1 MTRKTILLATTAL
14 LAAPA
19 FADNVDFA
27 PVKFPNTDELK
38 RAVVATESVT
48 IDGKTT
54 EIGYH
59 VLARGGQKI
68 GDATWGLLV
77 DENGKPVL
85 SEDGS
90 EHISVDTDFSS
101 LLPVGDKL
109 FSVSH
114 FESRPGAMYLS
125 ELKQDAE
132 TGQLTAIS
140 TRPIDF
146 SSVGGLWVPCAGSV
160 TPWGTHLGSEE
171 YEPDAREVY
180 EAEALADIDDYF
192 YPMARYFGLN
202 PSTMSLDEFRS
213 VFNPYAYGFP
223 TEITVAEDGSDS
235 VAKHYAMGRL
245 AIELAYVMP
254 DSKTAYI
261 TDDGTNVGLYMFVAD
276 EAGKLDAGTLYAA
289 KLTQTSDEGAGAF
302 DLGWVDLAH
311 ATSDE
316 VRALIDDKP
325 AFADIF
331 EAAAPGEDGSCA
343 EGFTS
348 INTSAGHECLKVKEG
363 MEVAASRL
371 ETRRYAAIKG
381 ATTELRKEEGLTFDP
396 ASGTMFVAMSEV
408 AKGMTAGAK
417 QDVGG
422 PDDVQVAEN
431 ACGAV
436 YSFAV
441 GSDSGIGSD
450 YVAKDMTTLVAGT
463 PSDYAE
469 GSEYAGNACDI
480 DGIANPDNLT
490 FMTGTNTLIIG
501 EDTGSG
507 HQNDAIWAY
516 DLDTNDLTRIF
527 TTPYGSETTSPYYY
541 PDINGWGYLMAV
553 VQHPYGESDEDKLSD
568 PSDAMAYVGYVGP
581 LPALSVK

>member
-1 MTRKTILLATTAL
+1 MTRKTLLLATSAL

-19 FADNVDFA
+19 LADTVEFA
-27 PVKFPNTDELK
+27 PVNFPNTDELK
-38 RAVVATESVT
+38 RAVVASESVT

-59 VLARGGQKI
+59 IMARSGQKI
-68 GDATWGLLV
+68 GDNTWGLLT
-77 DENGKPVL
+77 DQQGKPVM
-85 SEDGS
+85 SADGS

-109 FSVSH
+109 YSVSH

-125 ELKQDAE
+125 ELKQDAA
-132 TGQLTAIS
+132 TGQLSMIS

-160 TPWGTHLGSEE
+160 TPWGSHLGSEE
-171 YEPDAREVY
+171 YEPDAREIAD
-180 EAEALADIDDYF
+180 AETLADVDDYF
-192 YPMARYFGLN
+192 YPMARYFGVDPASMDLA
-202 PSTMSLDEFRS
+202 TFKS

-223 TEITVAEDGSDS
+223 TEIKVSEDGSDS

-245 AIELAYVMP
+245 AVELAYVMP

-276 EAGKLDAGTLYAA
+276 AAGDLNAGTLYAA
-289 KLTQTSDEGAGAF
+289 KLTQTSGDGAGAF
-302 DLGWVDLAH
+302 DLSWVSLGH

-316 VRALIDDKP
+316 IKAVIDGKP
-325 AFADIF
+325 AFSDIF
-331 EAAAPGEDGSCA
+331 DTVAPGEDESCA
-343 EGFTS
+343 AGFTS
-348 INTSAGHECLKVKEG
+348 INTSAGHECLKVKDG

-371 ETRRYAAIKG
+371 ETRRYAAMMG
-381 ATTELRKEEGLTFDP
+381 ATTEGVTFDP
-396 ASGTMFVAMSEV
+396 ASSTLFVAMSEIG
-408 AKGMTAGAK
+408 KGMEVGAK

-422 PDDVQVAEN
+422 PDDVQLAGN

-436 YSFAV
+436 YRLSV
-441 GSDSGIGSD
+441 GTDSGIGSD
-450 YVAKDMTTLVAGT
+450 YVAKDMTGLVAGT

-469 GSEYAGNACDI
+469 GSEYAGNSCDI

-490 FMTGTNTLIIG
+490 YMTGTNTLIIG

-516 DLDTNDLTRIF
+516 DMDAGSLTRIM

-541 PDINGWGYLMAV
+541 PNINGWGYLMAV
-553 VQHPYGESDEDKLSD
+553 IQHPYGESDEDKLAD

-581 LPALSVK
+581 FPAK